1 MNQSINQSI
10 NQSKSV
16 IIAGNGT
23 SLKSIDYSLLPK
35 DYDVF
40 RCNQFYFEDHYFL
53 GKKIKKV
60 FFNYSVIFEQYYT
73 FLQLIKNNEYE
84 YADIIL
90 SSFLN
95 LGHSELKKIQSL
107 LPQIDLGHNYL
118 KKLRA
123 FDTHLQYHEL
133 YEDKRITSGV
143 YMCAVATAMG
153 YKDLYLTGIDFYQEK
168 GNPYAFHHQKE
179 NIIKLLPSFSQSKS
193 QSNIHSMEYDL
204 SALHFLQKHYGINI
218 YCISPES
225 PLCNYFPLSLLN
237 NPITFLPEEK
247 KNYTQDILI
256 PPESVYKKIG
266 IYSKPRIYQ
275 NLIFRLIWDILRLP
289 NDIKHALKA
298 KKMRLRK

>member
-1 MNQSINQSI
+1 M
-10 NQSKSV
+10 
-16 IIAGNGT
+16 
-23 SLKSIDYSLLPK
+23 DYSLLPK

>member
-1 MNQSINQSI
+1 M
-10 NQSKSV
+10 
-16 IIAGNGT
+16 
-23 SLKSIDYSLLPK
+23 
-35 DYDVF
+35 
-40 RCNQFYFEDHYFL
+40 
-53 GKKIKKV
+53 
-60 FFNYSVIFEQYYT
+60 
-73 FLQLIKNNEYE
+73 
-84 YADIIL
+84 

>member
-1 MNQSINQSI
+1 
-10 NQSKSV
+10 
-16 IIAGNGT
+16 
-23 SLKSIDYSLLPK
+23 
-35 DYDVF
+35 
-40 RCNQFYFEDHYFL
+40 DHYFL

-60 FFNYSVIFEQYYT
+60 FFNCSVIFEQYYT
-73 FLQLIKNNEYE
+73 FMQLIKNNEYE

-95 LGHSELKKIQSL
+95 LGDSELKKIQRLEKL
-107 LPQIDLGHNYL
+107 LPQIDLGHSYL

-123 FDTHLQYHEL
+123 FDAHLQYHEL
-133 YEDKRITSGV
+133 YENKRITSGV

>member
-1 MNQSINQSI
+1 
-10 NQSKSV
+10 
-16 IIAGNGT
+16 
-23 SLKSIDYSLLPK
+23 PK

>member
-1 MNQSINQSI
+1 MNQSI

>member
-1 MNQSINQSI
+1 
-10 NQSKSV
+10 
-16 IIAGNGT
+16 
-23 SLKSIDYSLLPK
+23 
-35 DYDVF
+35 
-40 RCNQFYFEDHYFL
+40 
-53 GKKIKKV
+53 
-60 FFNYSVIFEQYYT
+60 FNYSVIYEQYYT
-73 FLQLIKNNEYE
+73 FMQLIKNNEYE

-95 LGHSELKKIQSL
+95 LGDSEFKKIQRLEKL
-107 LPQIDLGHNYL
+107 LPQIDLGHSYL
-118 KKLRA
+118 RKLRA

-133 YEDKRITSGV
+133 YENKRITSGV

-179 NIIKLLPSFSQSKS
+179 NIIKLLPSFSQNKS
-193 QSNIHSMEYDL
+193 QNDIHSMEYDL
-204 SALHFLQKHYGINI
+204 NALYFLQKHYGVNI

-225 PLCNYFPLSLLN
+225 PLCNYFPLSPLN
-237 NPITFLPEEK
+237 NPFTFIPEEK

-275 NLIFRLIWDILRLP
+275 NLVFRLIWDILRLP
-289 NDIKHALKA
+289 NDIKKALKA

>member
-1 MNQSINQSI
+1 MPNQSI

-95 LGHSELKKIQSL
+95 LGNSELKKIQGL

-123 FDTHLQYHEL
+123 LDTHLQYHEL
-133 YEDKRITSGV
+133 YENKRITSGV

-179 NIIKLLPSFSQSKS
+179 NIIKLLPSFSKNKS
-193 QSNIHSMEYDL
+193 QSDIHSMEYDL
-204 SALHFLQKHYGINI
+204 NALYFLQKHYGVNI

-225 PLCNYFPLSLLN
+225 PLCNYFPLSPLN
-237 NPITFLPEEK
+237 NPFTFIPEEK

-256 PPESVYKKIG
+256 PPKSVYKKFG
-266 IYSKPRIYQ
+266 AYSKPRIYQ
-275 NLIFRLIWDILRLP
+275 NLVFRLIWDILRLP
-289 NDIKHALKA
+289 NDIKKALKA

>member
-1 MNQSINQSI
+1 
-10 NQSKSV
+10 

-60 FFNYSVIFEQYYT
+60 FFNCSVIFEQYYT
-73 FLQLIKNNEYE
+73 FMQLIKNNEYE

-95 LGHSELKKIQSL
+95 LGDSELKKIQRLEKL
-107 LPQIDLGHNYL
+107 LPQIDLGHSYL

-123 FDTHLQYHEL
+123 FDAHLQYHEL
-133 YEDKRITSGV
+133 YENKRITSGV

-179 NIIKLLPSFSQSKS
+179 NIIKLLPSFSKNKS
-193 QSNIHSMEYDL
+193 QSDIHSMEYDL
-204 SALHFLQKHYGINI
+204 NALYFLQKHYGVNI

-225 PLCNYFPLSLLN
+225 PLCNYFPLSPLN
-237 NPITFLPEEK
+237 NPFTFIPEEK

-256 PPESVYKKIG
+256 PPKSVYKKIG
-266 IYSKPRIYQ
+266 KYSKPRIYQ
-275 NLIFRLIWDILRLP
+275 NLVFRLIWDILRLP
-289 NDIKHALKA
+289 NDIKKALKA

>member
-1 MNQSINQSI
+1 
-10 NQSKSV
+10 SV

-60 FFNYSVIFEQYYT
+60 FFNCSVIFEQYYT
-73 FLQLIKNNEYE
+73 FMQLIKNNEYKYE

-90 SSFLN
+90 ASFLN
-95 LGHSELKKIQSL
+95 LGDSTLKKIQHLEKL
-107 LPQIDLGHNYL
+107 LPQIDLGHCYL

-123 FDTHLQYHEL
+123 FNAHLQYHEL
-133 YEDKRITSGV
+133 YENKRITSGV

-179 NIIKLLPSFSQSKS
+179 NI
-193 QSNIHSMEYDL
+193 
-204 SALHFLQKHYGINI
+204 
-218 YCISPES
+218 
-225 PLCNYFPLSLLN
+225 
-237 NPITFLPEEK
+237 
-247 KNYTQDILI
+247 
-256 PPESVYKKIG
+256 
-266 IYSKPRIYQ
+266 
-275 NLIFRLIWDILRLP
+275 
-289 NDIKHALKA
+289 
-298 KKMRLRK
+298 

>member
-1 MNQSINQSI
+1 MSI
-10 NQSKSV
+10 NQSKSI

-60 FFNYSVIFEQYYT
+60 FFNCSVIFEQYYT
-73 FLQLIKNNEYE
+73 FMQLIKNNEYKYE

-90 SSFLN
+90 SSFVN
-95 LGHSELKKIQSL
+95 LGDSELKKIKNVQKL
-107 LPQIDLGHNYL
+107 LTQVDIGHYYL
-118 KKLRA
+118 NKLPA
-123 FDTHLQYHEL
+123 FDAYLQYNEL
-133 YEDKRITSGV
+133 YENKRITSGV

-168 GNPYAFHHQKE
+168 GNPYAFYHQKE
-179 NIIKLLPSFSQSKS
+179 NIIKLLPYFSQNKS
-193 QSNIHSMEYDL
+193 QSDIHSMEYDL
-204 SALHFLQKHYGINI
+204 NALYFLQKHYGVNI

-225 PLCNYFPLSLLN
+225 PLCNYFPLSPLN
-237 NPITFLPEEK
+237 NPITFILEEK

-256 PPESVYKKIG
+256 PPKFVYKKIG

-275 NLIFRLIWDILRLP
+275 NLIFRLFRDILRLP
-289 NDIKHALKA
+289 NDIKHALKS
-298 KKMRLRK
+298 RKWD